1 MNRILSDFAGR
12 WKLERDITPADGPA
26 GRFLG
31 WAEWTDKNG
40 LMHYKETGNLQI
52 SGHAPMMA
60 ERRYR
65 WDEKLNIYFED
76 GRFFHQ
82 VPALGGAA
90 AHWCDPDQYDAS
102 YDFTDWPKWSC
113 TWRVRGPRKDY
124 TLHSRYSKI

>member
-12 WKLERDITPADGPA
+12 WKLERDITPAEGPA

-31 WAEWTDKNG
+31 GAEWTDENG

-65 WDEKLNIYFED
+65 WDEKLNI
-76 GRFFHQ
+76 
-82 VPALGGAA
+82 
-90 AHWCDPDQYDAS
+90 
-102 YDFTDWPKWSC
+102 
-113 TWRVRGPRKDY
+113 
-124 TLHSRYSKI
+124 